1 MSKGNIYIRLV
12 LLVVVTFIFI
22 TFFYFFF
29 KNSRASSPL
38 NDEEYMEQLSVLSNK
53 YNVVSPVIASPT
65 PSVDVKSKKKGIDF
79 LQIFAE
85 FVVGIFDKVF

>member
-1 MSKGNIYIRLV
+1 
-12 LLVVVTFIFI
+12 
-22 TFFYFFF
+22 
-29 KNSRASSPL
+29 
-38 NDEEYMEQLSVLSNK
+38 MEQLSVLSNK

>member
-1 MSKGNIYIRLV
+1 MSKGNIYVRLT
-12 LLVVVTFIFI
+12 LLIVVTIVFIS
-22 TFFYFFF
+22 FFYFFYR
-29 KNSRASSPL
+29 NSRASSPL
-38 NDEEYMEQLSVLSNK
+38 QDEKYMEQLSVLSNK